1 MTTLSVTIDDTS
13 RLQMLLEWLRSLTFV
28 KNVEVNIPQKG
39 NAKEISELL
48 ETLPDKG
55 IMSEITNPVDWQKQQ
70 RNEW

>member
-28 KNVEVNIPQKG
+28 KNVEVNVPQKG

-48 ETLPDKG
+48 ETLPGKG
-55 IMSEITNPVDWQKQQ
+55 ILSEITNPVDWQKQQ